1 MQLDVRSRQFLANI
15 QEKAFPTRGSIA
27 IITLLSMSISAS
39 YVLVYWSEGQTS
51 AECFWTF
58 VGFSAILFCL
68 FAIVFAWLASHQS
81 PVPLAE
87 STVKRTALNFASTTN
102 KKLWLACFLVLFASY
117 FATLLLSF
125 PGTFSTD
132 SYASISILQGELPW
146 SNAHP
151 VFYTLLIG
159 PFVALGNAVGNMTVG
174 LFAFSLVQ
182 LTLMAA
188 VCSYACAWLR
198 KMGMPLLAVF
208 AALAF
213 FAFNP
218 VIARYATTMWK
229 DVPFAMTMLLAIL
242 QLFEIALTKGAA
254 IQSPRACIKLA
265 LLTLLT
271 CLLRNNG
278 IYAMAAGVV
287 VLIAVW
293 RKAWK
298 WFMPMVGAIVLAQLI
313 SGPFYTSLG
322 IEPSPFRESVG
333 IPIQQISA
341 VVAEDGEMTEEQ
353 LEVFSQLVDPEAVA
367 EVYAPY
373 SSNFVKYHE
382 SFSDEWLN
390 AHKKEFLQLYFEVG
404 LKNPAIYTRAWIGA
418 TQGYWNMETHSW
430 VVSEAGRNLAYEA
443 TGLEILNGDSETNYD
458 ELRKSS
464 FLSPL
469 FNMGFAAWVMI
480 ALCAFR
486 WIKGDRKLITAYIP
500 LIALWGTML
509 IAAPFYCEFRY
520 QFPIHLLLPVIFAS
534 AFFTTASNRH
544 SWRRQNH
551 RHAQQRPIHLN
562 QTPWRK

>member
-39 YVLVYWSEGQTS
+39 YVLAYWSEGQTS

-87 STVKRTALNFASTTN
+87 STAKRTALNFASTTN

-341 VVAEDGEMTEEQ
+341 VVAEGGKMTEEQ
-353 LEVFSQLVDPEAVA
+353 LEVFSQLVDPKAVA
-367 EVYAPY
+367 EVYVPY

-534 AFFTTASNRH
+534 AFFTTASNT
-544 SWRRQNH
+544 SEE
-551 RHAQQRPIHLN
+551 
-562 QTPWRK
+562 KK

>member
-87 STVKRTALNFASTTN
+87 STAKRTALNFASTTN

-229 DVPFAMTMLLAIL
+229 DVPFAMTMLLVIL

-341 VVAEDGEMTEEQ
+341 VVAEGGEMTEEQ
-353 LEVFSQLVDPEAVA
+353 LEVFSQLVDPKAVA

-534 AFFTTASNRH
+534 AFFTTASNT
-544 SWRRQNH
+544 SEE
-551 RHAQQRPIHLN
+551 
-562 QTPWRK
+562 KK

>member
-341 VVAEDGEMTEEQ
+341 VVAEGGKMTEEQ
-353 LEVFSQLVDPEAVA
+353 LEVFSQLVDPKAVA
-367 EVYAPY
+367 EVYVPY

-534 AFFTTASNRH
+534 AFFTTASNT
-544 SWRRQNH
+544 SEE
-551 RHAQQRPIHLN
+551 
-562 QTPWRK
+562 KK

>member
-68 FAIVFAWLASHQS
+68 FAIVFAWFASHQS

-87 STVKRTALNFASTTN
+87 STVKRTALNFASAAN

-298 WFMPMVGAIVLAQLI
+298 WFMPMVGAIVLAQLT

-341 VVAEDGEMTEEQ
+341 VVAEGGKMTEEQ

-534 AFFTTASNRH
+534 AFFTTASNT
-544 SWRRQNH
+544 SEE
-551 RHAQQRPIHLN
+551 
-562 QTPWRK
+562 KK

>member
-87 STVKRTALNFASTTN
+87 STAKRTALNFASTTN

-229 DVPFAMTMLLAIL
+229 DVPFAMTMLLVIL

-341 VVAEDGEMTEEQ
+341 VVAEGGEMTEEQ
-353 LEVFSQLVDPEAVA
+353 LEVFSQLVDPKAVA

-443 TGLEILNGDSETNYD
+443 TGLEVLNGDSKTDYD

-469 FNMGFAAWVMI
+469 FNMGFAVWVII

-486 WIKGDRKLITAYIP
+486 WIKGDQKLIAAYVP

-520 QFPIHLLLPVIFAS
+520 QFPIHLLLPVILAS
-534 AFFTTASNRH
+534 AFFTTANNTSEE
-544 SWRRQNH
+544 
-551 RHAQQRPIHLN
+551 
-562 QTPWRK
+562 KK

>member
-81 PVPLAE
+81 PVPLVE
-87 STVKRTALNFASTTN
+87 STAKRTALNFASTTN

-341 VVAEDGEMTEEQ
+341 VVAEGGEMTEEQ

-534 AFFTTASNRH
+534 AFFTTASNT
-544 SWRRQNH
+544 SEE
-551 RHAQQRPIHLN
+551 
-562 QTPWRK
+562 KK

>member
-87 STVKRTALNFASTTN
+87 STAKRTALNFASTTN

-341 VVAEDGEMTEEQ
+341 VVAEGGEMTEEQ

-534 AFFTTASNRH
+534 AFFTTASNT
-544 SWRRQNH
+544 SEE
-551 RHAQQRPIHLN
+551 
-562 QTPWRK
+562 KK